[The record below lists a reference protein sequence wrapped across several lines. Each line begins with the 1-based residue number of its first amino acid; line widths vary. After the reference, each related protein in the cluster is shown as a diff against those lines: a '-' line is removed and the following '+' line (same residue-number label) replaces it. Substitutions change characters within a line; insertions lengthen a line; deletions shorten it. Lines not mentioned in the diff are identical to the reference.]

1 MERHEMK
8 PELMALGMEILAELQ
23 SIGMDEI
30 EIMNFWQECI
40 DKAKTEKP
48 KPYLFDKFTQN

>member
-1 MERHEMK
+1 MK
-8 PELMALGMEILAELQ
+8 PELIEIGMEMIAELR

-40 DKAKTEKP
+40 DKSKPEKTNP
-48 KPYLFDKFTQN
+48 NCFDNFCKN